1 LIGLPENTP
10 EAMIGDKGYD
20 SDAIRDDL
28 KARDIQPVIPPRS
41 NRKTPI
47 RWKKRLYIERN
58 RIERM
63 IGHLK
68 VNRAVATR
76 YDKLA
81 ESFLGMLHLAA
92 IKLWLKFVHTA

>member
-1 LIGLPENTP
+1 LIDLPDGTP
-10 EAMIGDKGYD
+10 AALIADKGYD

-28 KARDIQPVIPPRS
+28 EERGITPVIPPRS
-41 NRKTPI
+41 NRKAPI
-47 RWKKRLYIERN
+47 RWRKRLYRERN

-68 VNRAVATR
+68 INRAIATR

-81 ESFLGMLHLAA
+81 ESFLGMLHLAS
-92 IKLWLKFVHTA
+92 IKHWLKFVHTA